1 MRNTPSLSPRL
12 HFPLHSRRLNRYCL
26 SQFVPRYCSSRH
38 ILRSSTFPLCPFYR
52 SRICHRRS
60 LCSLIP
66 AVHRL
71 HPSQHLNK
79 NPLWNHVHRSKPYLL
94 PPTLPRPSWDAST
107 VLRLPRC
114 LHTLKHSLLYWVP
127 NLPRGSNY
135 VLIYYLRS
143 IRRQT

>member
-1 MRNTPSLSPRL
+1 MRDTSSLSPRL
-12 HFPLHSRRLNRYCL
+12 HLPLHSRRLNWHCP

-38 ILRSSTFPLCPFYR
+38 ILRSSTLPLRPFHG
-52 SRICHRRS
+52 SRVCYCRS

-66 AVHRL
+66 AVYRL

-79 NPLWNHVHRSKPYLL
+79 NSLWNYVHRSKPHLL
-94 PPTLPRPSWDAST
+94 PTTLPWPSWNAST
-107 VLRLPRC
+107 ILRLPRR
-114 LHTLKHSLLYWVP
+114 LHTVKHSLLYWVP
-127 NLPRGSNY
+127 NLPRGSNH